1 MYAKK
6 FVFTAST
13 MPMLVFFHQA
23 ADFQKRRS
31 NDKDNET
38 KRR

>member
-13 MPMLVFFHQA
+13 LPALMFMHQA
-23 ADFQKRRS
+23 ADFQNRRKK
-31 NDKDNET
+31 DKET
-38 KRR
+38 EMARR

>member
-13 MPMLVFFHQA
+13 LPMLMFMHQA
-23 ADFQKRRS
+23 ADFQKRRRQ
-31 NDKDNET
+31 DKEAELA
-38 KRR
+38 RR